1 MVNSKKIFN
10 RKRFLLKE
18 FDLILS
24 KIKNSFISFIR
35 CGAAP
40 LSEEI
45 AKMVAKRLNVP
56 TIKQGYG
63 LTETT
68 LAVMNSP
75 DNNTEYKSV
84 GTLVPGIAGKILK
97 ICFINFIFM
106 NINYLSL

>member
-1 MVNSKKIFN
+1 M
-10 RKRFLLKE
+10 
-18 FDLILS
+18 ILS

-45 AKMVAKRLNVP
+45 AKMVAKRLNAP

-97 ICFINFIFM
+97 MFYKF
-106 NINYLSL
+106 YLYEH